1 MVVVV
6 KISSKTIVDAMQ
18 TKTVRRGLRKV
29 ADKKQD
35 VAEGI
40 AASEG
45 VVLDST
51 VVEGTR
57 PKGRPYARVQ
67 SRNVAQ
73 EWGNR
78 YVKRRRILGRAAQS

>member
-1 MVVVV
+1 MVARVEL
-6 KISSKTIVDAMQ
+6 SNKTFIDAMQ
-18 TKTVRRGLRKV
+18 TKTVRKALRKV

-35 VAEGI
+35 RAEQI

-45 VVLDST
+45 VELDSK

-67 SRNVAQ
+67 SSNVDQ
-73 EWGNR
+73 EWGNSNT
-78 YVKRRRILGRAAQS
+78 KRRRILGRAAQS